1 MTFIEYKKYMN
12 ICDIHQTLPSHG
24 HLQKGG
30 KRNEQ
35 TLTLNSMCLFIICL
49 CFVHLYL
56 VFLIKE

>member
-1 MTFIEYKKYMN
+1 MN